1 VLVDVK
7 IPTKLSREQR
17 EALEAYAAASGESNV
32 GGKGG
37 VLDRIKD
44 ALG

>member
-1 VLVDVK
+1 VDIR

-17 EALEAYAAASGESNV
+17 EALEAFAAASGET
-32 GGKGG
+32 GLGTGKVG
-37 VLDRIKD
+37 VLDRLKD